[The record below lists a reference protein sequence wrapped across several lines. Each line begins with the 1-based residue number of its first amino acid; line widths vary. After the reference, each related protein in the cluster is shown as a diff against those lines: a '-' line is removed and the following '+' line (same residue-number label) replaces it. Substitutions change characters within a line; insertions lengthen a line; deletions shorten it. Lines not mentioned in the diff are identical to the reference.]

1 MQVSATQLTPVL
13 LELSVEVDAER
24 VRVELERAYQE
35 LSRGARVRGYRPG
48 KAPRRVLRHMY
59 GARVAA
65 DVAQRLV
72 DATYDKAVS
81 EQKVQAV
88 SKPAIESKSVAENE
102 PFAYRARLEV
112 LPRITAVSYTG
123 FKVQR
128 AAVKVDDSMIDGEIQ
143 SAQRANSTL
152 EPAPE
157 GHAAESGDTVI
168 VDVRV
173 SVEGEEVADARA
185 EELELELGSGS
196 VLPALE
202 SELLGKTAPCECSVE
217 VQMPG
222 NASLPKLRGKQATF
236 ELAVKD
242 IKLRVLP
249 QIDDEFAKDL
259 GDFEDL
265 AALRLSLTKD
275 LEAQQSEAADNA
287 LAQALVVELV
297 KANPIEAPPTLVQ
310 QQARVTEQ
318 EIVAQARAQGRS
330 GQLGPEDRQRVSAD
344 AEIKV
349 KAGLLMAEVAKD
361 RGLKIGEAEIEEG
374 LASLAEQTGK
384 NIQKLR
390 AEHRDPQKREMLV
403 GMILEN
409 KVLDI
414 LEQEAEIEQQ
424 AS

>member
-1 MQVSATQLTPVL
+1 M
-13 LELSVEVDAER
+13 
-24 VRVELERAYQE
+24 
-35 LSRGARVRGYRPG
+35 RGYRPG
-48 KAPRRVLRHMY
+48 KAPRQVLRHMY

-72 DATYDKAVS
+72 DATYDEAVS

-88 SKPAIESKSVAENE
+88 SKPAIESKSVTANQ

-112 LPRITAVSYTG
+112 LPRIASVNYQG

-128 AAVKVDDSMIDGEIQ
+128 PSVTVDEAMVDAEIK
-143 SAQRANSTL
+143 SAQVANSTL

-157 GHAAESGDTVI
+157 GHAAESGDVVI

-173 SVEGEEVADARA
+173 SVAGQEIEDAGA
-185 EELELELGSGS
+185 QELELELGGGN

-202 SELLGKTAPCECSVE
+202 AELLGKTAPCECSVE
-217 VQMPG
+217 VDMPD
-222 NASLPKLRGKQATF
+222 STPLQKIRGKRATF
-236 ELAVKD
+236 DLRVKD
-242 IKLRVLP
+242 VKVRVLP
-249 QIDDEFAKDL
+249 EIDDEFAKDL

-265 AALRLSLTKD
+265 VALRASVTKD
-275 LEAQQSEAADNA
+275 LETREAEAADNA
-287 LAQALVVELV
+287 VAQALVVELV
-297 KANPIEAPPTLVQ
+297 KANPIEAPPTLIQ
-310 QQARVTEQ
+310 QQAKVTEQ
-318 EIVAQARAQGRS
+318 EILAQARAQGRG
-330 GQLGPEDRQRVSAD
+330 GQLGAEDRRRVAAD
-344 AEIKV
+344 AEVKV
-349 KAGLLMAEVAKD
+349 KAGLLMAEVAKA
-361 RGLKIGEAEIEEG
+361 RGLQIGEAEIEEG

-390 AEHRDPQKREMLV
+390 VEHRDPQRREMLV

-424 AS
+424 GS